1 MGYSHLMLK
10 KLRFAPAVWTTMSWL
25 EVDFVML
32 ISWLVMQCHRIL
44 HFVWIES
51 ELGVV
56 SMAELVEEYTMN
68 KNIERGSHVGLSW
81 FSYRL
86 PIQVELEFVDV
97 GFCGGR
103 KTAGVPGEKPLK

>member
-1 MGYSHLMLK
+1 
-10 KLRFAPAVWTTMSWL
+10 MSWL

-103 KTAGVPGEKPLK
+103 KTAGVPEEKPLK